1 MNLFSKIFTFGV
13 LSTLGIT
20 PALAVPA
27 APAALPRLTAWTMF
41 LSADLV
47 VKLVMLI
54 LIVASVTT
62 WAIAVAKWTEF
73 RKATRTI
80 KADKKLLD
88 AAISLDNAP
97 SLGCMASAALLDVA
111 KDEVRICIDMGN
123 PKSTDAMTERLSVR
137 LSASEGDAIQSMRSG
152 FSVLASIGATSPFI
166 GLFGT
171 VWGIMN
177 AFIGIS
183 QAQTTNLAV
192 VAPGIAEA
200 LLTTALGL
208 VAAIPAVLIYNIFSR
223 QMASFRR
230 HVHNI
235 SSRVACLVSHETER
249 AQVLHLKVA
258 V

>member
-183 QAQTTNLAV
+183 ETKTTNLAV

-200 LLTTALGL
+200 LLATALGL
-208 VAAIPAVLIYNIFSR
+208 VAAIPAVVIYNQLVRGVTSYR
-223 QMASFRR
+223 ALLGDAS
-230 HVHNI
+230 
-235 SSRVACLVSHETER
+235 
-249 AQVLHLKVA
+249 AQVMLLISRDHGRRSMPA
-258 V
+258 ARAAE